1 MIRNFFAGI
10 LLLAAVL
17 CALAGSILQWANR
30 TASSPESTQL
40 LVQAIAKDEA
50 VRGAV
55 TDLLRN
61 SIEQQIPETVDQIPG
76 ARAKLNNTIEAGIS
90 TAMSSPEVQSAWEST
105 LNDSRETL
113 LKDLTEYGSGR
124 TRTPPSVKVNL
135 DPLISRTWQAIRSNA
150 GPEISTYMDRFET
163 PTGVQAKV
171 ADFPAQQADQASQI
185 LALASYWWLFH
196 VAAGL
201 LLIGGLLLGTRIG
214 RWVLL
219 AVFAAAGL
227 GAVALIRGLGGF
239 ITFPNPA
246 NQLVQTL
253 ETQITSHLSSSL
265 SAWLDPLW
273 YGYLGLV
280 VVGLVIVVIKGVRKP
295 A

>member
-30 TASSPESTQL
+30 TVSSPESTQL

-76 ARAKLNNTIEAGIS
+76 ARAKLNNTIEAGIG

-124 TRTPPSVKVNL
+124 TRTPPSVKVTL

-171 ADFPAQQADQASQI
+171 ADVPAQQADQASQI

-280 VVGLVIVVIKGVRKP
+280 VVGLAVAVIKGVRKP

>member
-61 SIEQQIPETVDQIPG
+61 SIEQRIPETVDQIPG

-124 TRTPPSVKVNL
+124 ARTPPSVKVNL

-171 ADFPAQQADQASQI
+171 ADVPAQQADQASQF

-227 GAVALIRGLGGF
+227 GAVALIRSLGGF

-280 VVGLVIVVIKGVRKP
+280 VVGLVIAVIKGVRKP

>member
-10 LLLAAVL
+10 LLLAATL
-17 CALAGSILQWANR
+17 CALAGSVLQWTNH
-30 TASSPESTQL
+30 TATSPESTQQ
-40 LVQAIAKDEA
+40 LVQAIARDET

-55 TDLLRN
+55 TDLLRS
-61 SIEQQIPETVDQIPG
+61 SIEQRIPESMDQVPG
-76 ARAKLNNTIEAGIS
+76 LRTKLKEAIGTGVS
-90 TAMSSPEVQSAWEST
+90 TAMSTPEVQSAWEST
-105 LNDSRETL
+105 LNDSRELL

-124 TRTPPSVKVNL
+124 TKTPPSVKVNL
-135 DPLISRTWQAIRSNA
+135 DPLISRAWQTIRSNA
-150 GPEISTYMDRFET
+150 DPEISSYMDRFET

-171 ADFPAQQADQASQI
+171 ADVPAQQADQASQI

-219 AVFAAAGL
+219 AVFSLL
-227 GAVALIRGLGGF
+227 GVLAIVATRSVSGMITVPNLG
-239 ITFPNPA
+239 
-246 NQLVQTL
+246 NQLIWAL
-253 ETQITSHLSSSL
+253 ENRIANHLITSLASS
-265 SAWLDPLW
+265 LDPLW
-273 YGYLGLV
+273 YGYLGLA
-280 VVGLVIVVIKGVRKP
+280 VVGLVIAVIKGVRKP

>member
-10 LLLAAVL
+10 LLLAATL
-17 CALAGSILQWANR
+17 CALAGSVLQWTNH
-30 TASSPESTQL
+30 TATSPESTQQ
-40 LVQAIAKDEA
+40 LVQAIARDET
-50 VRGAV
+50 VKGAV
-55 TDLLRN
+55 TDLLRS
-61 SIEQQIPETVDQIPG
+61 SIEQQIPESVNQIPG
-76 ARAKLNNTIEAGIS
+76 LRTKLKETIGTGVS

-150 GPEISTYMDRFET
+150 GPEISTYMDQFET

-171 ADFPAQQADQASQI
+171 ADVPAQQADQASQI

-227 GAVALIRGLGGF
+227 GAVALIRGLSGF
-239 ITFPNPA
+239 VSFPNSG
-246 NQLVQTL
+246 NQLVWTL
-253 ETQITSHLSSSL
+253 ETQITRHLSSSL
-265 SAWLDPLW
+265 SSWLDPLW
-273 YGYLGLV
+273 YGFLGLV
-280 VVGLVIVVIKGVRKP
+280 VVGLVVAVAKGVRKP

>member
-1 MIRNFFAGI
+1 M
-10 LLLAAVL
+10 
-17 CALAGSILQWANR
+17 
-30 TASSPESTQL
+30 
-40 LVQAIAKDEA
+40 
-50 VRGAV
+50 
-55 TDLLRN
+55 
-61 SIEQQIPETVDQIPG
+61 DQ
-76 ARAKLNNTIEAGIS
+76 
-90 TAMSSPEVQSAWEST
+90 
-105 LNDSRETL
+105 
-113 LKDLTEYGSGR
+113 
-124 TRTPPSVKVNL
+124 
-135 DPLISRTWQAIRSNA
+135 
-150 GPEISTYMDRFET
+150 FET

-171 ADFPAQQADQASQI
+171 ADVPAQQADQASQI

-265 SAWLDPLW
+265 SSWLDPLW
-273 YGYLGLV
+273 YSYLGLMI
-280 VVGLVIVVIKGVRKP
+280 VGLVVAVAKGVHKP